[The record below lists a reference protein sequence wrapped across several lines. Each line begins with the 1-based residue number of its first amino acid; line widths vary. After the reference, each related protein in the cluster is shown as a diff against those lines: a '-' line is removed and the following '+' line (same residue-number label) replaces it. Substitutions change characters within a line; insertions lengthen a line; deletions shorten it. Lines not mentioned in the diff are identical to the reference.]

1 MSHSVEAILAER
13 VDFLV
18 QKGYAKELAEQ
29 IRHKMLQIHRFL
41 EVARSTKIG
50 CENLE
55 AAIQLPDRMAA
66 DSFTIADCREIV
78 DSFIKALKVYIFW
91 YGKVKHDDYKAADF
105 HIVTFNVSY
114 WEFNQN

>member
-41 EVARSTKIG
+41 EAARSTKIK

-55 AAIQLPDRMAA
+55 AAIQLPDGMAA
-66 DSFTIADCREIV
+66 DSFTVADCREII
-78 DSFIKALKVYIFW
+78 DSFIKVLKVYIFW
-91 YGKVKHDDYKAADF
+91 YDKVKHDDYKVVDF
-105 HIVTFNVSY
+105 HVVTFNVSY
-114 WEFNQN
+114 WKLN